1 MNTKLCWL
9 TKTKATII
17 WGLMAGVAVGV
28 GLTIYWLMRPLA
40 FQPTLRLAGH
50 PRNDG
55 RPKGGLR
62 GGLPILTRLTNEDM
76 EMKYAYRTI
85 PLG

>member
-1 MNTKLCWL
+1 MSRQRPNDNRLCWL
-9 TKTKATII
+9 TRAKATII
-17 WGLMAGVAVGV
+17 WGLMAGVAVGG
-28 GLTIYWLMRPLA
+28 GLMIYWLMRPPT
-40 FQPTLRLAGH
+40 FPCTLRPAGH
-50 PRNDG
+50 P
-55 RPKGGLR
+55 K